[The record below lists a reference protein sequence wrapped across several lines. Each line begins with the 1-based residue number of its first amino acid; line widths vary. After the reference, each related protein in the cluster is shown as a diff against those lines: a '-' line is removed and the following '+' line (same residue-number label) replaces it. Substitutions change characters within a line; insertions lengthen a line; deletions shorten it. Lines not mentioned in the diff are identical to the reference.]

1 MGKVGKKKEKTKKKD
16 EGAKKGKKKKIRHKT
31 EKEEADEQE
40 MTLHQNRKRET
51 QQRMNER
58 QSLSGTVDLDVVEP
72 AALETMDIFDSLP
85 DDDGEDE
92 EVISDGVASMMQGKK
107 LVGGILRPEDMPLGK

>member
-1 MGKVGKKKEKTKKKD
+1 
-16 EGAKKGKKKKIRHKT
+16 
-31 EKEEADEQE
+31 

-58 QSLSGTVDLDVVEP
+58 ESLSGTVDLDVVEP
-72 AALETMDIFDSLP
+72 AALETDADIFDSLP

-92 EVISDGVASMMQGKK
+92 EVISLDGVASMMQGKK